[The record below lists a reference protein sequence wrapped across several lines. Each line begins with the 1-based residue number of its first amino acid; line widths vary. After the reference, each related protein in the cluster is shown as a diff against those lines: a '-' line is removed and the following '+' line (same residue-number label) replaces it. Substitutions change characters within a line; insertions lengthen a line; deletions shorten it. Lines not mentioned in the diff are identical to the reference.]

1 MLTFYQGY
9 DNVQTIQLTSD
20 DVVQSMLEVTLIEI
34 TFDGVTYDSDTSPY
48 VFDWTTDPTELVLRM
63 GLLPD
68 IPVAK
73 DKKAE
78 IVTYDPSNPNGLVW
92 GRIAIKI
99 DEVT

>member
-1 MLTFYQGY
+1 MLTFFKGY
-9 DNVQTIQLTSD
+9 DNVQIVELTSGSTP
-20 DVVQSMLEVTLIEI
+20 QSLLEVTLVEI
-34 TFDGVTYDSDTSPY
+34 TFNGVTYDSDTTPGA
-48 VFDWTTDPTELVLRM
+48 FDWATDSNQLVLRM

-78 IVTYDPSNPNGLVW
+78 IVTYDPSNPEGIVW
-92 GRIAIKI
+92 GRVAIKM